1 MRKITPTDKIDSHAL
16 ELLEPNP
23 LCELASNSL
32 DGYVG
37 VFDSGV
43 GGISVLRELTALMPH
58 ENFVFFGDSANAPY
72 GNKPYKTVFELSSR
86 IAKAFIDR
94 GCKAIVI
101 ACNTA
106 TSTAADTLR
115 AAYPQ
120 VPIIGIEPALKPA
133 AAAASSHNGS
143 ILVMATEVTLALDKF
158 RRLLIEYGGESK
170 VTLVPCVGL
179 AERIEKGNLDSEDI
193 YALIDSLVGK
203 YRGQVESVVLGCTH
217 YLFVKKQIQQVLGN
231 INFFD
236 GNTGTALQL
245 KHVLEQTNLASTNGD
260 GRVLFYSS
268 LDNPEE
274 IELYKRFYT
283 M

>member
-1 MRKITPTDKIDSHAL
+1 MGKTIPTDKIDSCAL
-16 ELLEPNP
+16 ELLAPNP
-23 LCELASNSL
+23 LEELAANSL
-32 DGYVG
+32 DGYIG

-43 GGISVLRELTALMPH
+43 GGISVLRELTSLMPH

-72 GNKPYKTVFELSSR
+72 GDKPYNTVFELSSR
-86 IAKAFIDR
+86 IARAFIDR

-106 TSTAADTLR
+106 TSTAADRLR

-133 AAAASSHNGS
+133 ATSQHSGS

-158 RRLLIEYGGESK
+158 RRLLIEYGGQSK
-170 VTLVPCVGL
+170 VALVPCVGL
-179 AERIEKGNLDSEDI
+179 ADRIEKGNLEDRDL
-193 YALIDSLVGK
+193 YELIDSLVGK

-231 INFFD
+231 VNFFD

-245 KHVLEQTNLASTNGD
+245 KHVLEQTNLASTNGN
-260 GRVLFYSS
+260 GQVLFYSS
-268 LDNPEE
+268 LDNLEE
-274 IELYKRFYT
+274 IELYKRFYK